1 MQDDMNNPP
10 AAVSTDGNTQ
20 PLKTQNY
27 AAPSD
32 ALHLYLTAI
41 GRFPLLSREQ
51 QRDLAKQVQ
60 ADNKQAR
67 EKLINCNLRLVVNI
81 AKDYQNRGVPL
92 LDLIDEG
99 NLGLIHATSKFQA
112 DLGFAFSTYA
122 SYWIRHKIERAL
134 MEQHRLVRIPINKRK
149 ELNRFLHLAYQFQY
163 KHGFWPKPEH
173 LESLS
178 PEEAKRFD
186 QLLQLHQDLLSLDA
200 PLAADSS
207 QCLSDVLLVSEQA
220 CQYSSA
226 IDKQTTL
233 DFLSAALEQ
242 LSSLKKNIL
251 RHRFGLDNHAAHT
264 LAELSAIFH
273 YSPER
278 IRQIQNAALSELKEI
293 FEEKGLSLE
302 NLPTFGKG

>member
-10 AAVSTDGNTQ
+10 AAVSTDGNNQ
-20 PLKTQNY
+20 QHQGHSSLN
-27 AAPSD
+27 D
-32 ALHLYLTAI
+32 ALHSYLTAI
-41 GRFPLLSREQ
+41 GRFPLLSKEQ
-51 QRDLAKQVQ
+51 QLTLAKQAQ
-60 ADNKQAR
+60 ADDKQAR
-67 EKLINCNLRLVVNI
+67 EALINCNLRLVVNI
-81 AKDYQNRGVPL
+81 AKDYQNRGIPL

-122 SYWIRHKIERAL
+122 CYWIRHKIERAI
-134 MEQHRLVRIPINKRK
+134 MQQNRLVRIPINKRK
-149 ELNRFLHLAYQFQY
+149 ELNRFLHLAYQFQH
-163 KHGFWPKPEH
+163 KHGFWPKPEQM
-173 LESLS
+173 EKLS
-178 PEEAKRFD
+178 PNEAKRFN

-226 IDKQTTL
+226 IDKQTIL
-233 DFLSAALEQ
+233 EFLSAALEQ
-242 LSSLKKNIL
+242 LNPLKKSIL